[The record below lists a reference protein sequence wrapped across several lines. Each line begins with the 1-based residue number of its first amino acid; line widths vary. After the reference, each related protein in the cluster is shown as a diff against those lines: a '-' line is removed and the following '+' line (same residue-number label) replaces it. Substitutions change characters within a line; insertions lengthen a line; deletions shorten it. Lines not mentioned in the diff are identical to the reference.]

1 MTPEQVRLRPDTI
14 KGIIRAKE
22 LARESGGTY
31 KVQVDA
37 DMLKAVK
44 QSHQAYVRRLEEKA
58 KAKQAEKEKM
68 EEAKK

>member
-1 MTPEQVRLRPDTI
+1 MLENQ
-14 KGIIRAKE
+14 
-22 LARESGGTY
+22 GGTY

-44 QSHQAYVRRLEEKA
+44 QSHQAYVRRLEEEA
-58 KAKQAEKEKM
+58 KEKQAEKEKM

>member
-1 MTPEQVRLRPDTI
+1 MTLEHVRLRPDTI
-14 KGIIRAKE
+14 KGIRRAKE

-44 QSHQAYVRRLEEKA
+44 ISHRAYVRRLEEKA
-58 KAKQAEKEKM
+58 KEKQAEKEKM

>member
-1 MTPEQVRLRPDTI
+1 MTPERVRLRPYTI
-14 KGIIRAKE
+14 KGIRRAKE

-44 QSHQAYVRRLEEKA
+44 QSHQAYVRRLEEEA
-58 KAKQAEKEKM
+58 KEKQAEKEKM